1 MYLDN
6 IMQGKK
12 NIISIIMFSLYTALF
27 VFFVFTMIFGGQKI
41 AGAFYFVIFAV
52 SLAFAFLERKYGASY
67 KSLYRFS
74 IYIADAVNICA
85 MVSFLCYRICVPFV
99 SASLGVYFVI
109 FIVDLFS
116 HNRNKLQSKLN
127 ILALVFNCLFM
138 ALFITYFFDAK
149 IGFVPALIGLVVSV
163 LVLAIKIV
171 LAFKHE
177 LEEKEQVNDE
187 LSEKIKSSNDDR
199 VE

>member
-1 MYLDN
+1 
-6 IMQGKK
+6 MQGKK

-27 VFFVFTMIFGGQKI
+27 VFFVSTMIFVGQKI

-67 KSLYRFS
+67 KSLYCFS

-127 ILALVFNCLFM
+127 ILVLVFNCLFM
-138 ALFITYFFDAK
+138 ALFITYFFDVE

-163 LVLAIKIV
+163 LVLVVKIV

-177 LEEKEQVNDE
+177 LEEKEQVNNE
-187 LSEKIKSSNDDR
+187 LSEKIKSLSDDR

>member
-1 MYLDN
+1 MYL
-6 IMQGKK
+6 IMQDKK
-12 NIISIIMFSLYTALF
+12 NIISIIMFCLYTALF
-27 VFFVFTMIFGGQKI
+27 VFFVFTLIFGGQKI

-85 MVSFLCYRICVPFV
+85 MVSFLCYNLCVPFV
-99 SASLGVYFVI
+99 SASLGVYVVI

-138 ALFITYFFDAK
+138 ALFLTYFFYEK
-149 IGFVPALIGLVVSV
+149 IGIALSIIGLVVSV
-163 LVLAIKIV
+163 IVLAVKMV
-171 LAFKHE
+171 LAFKRE
-177 LEEKEQVNDE
+177 LDEKEQVKDE
-187 LSEKIKSSNDDR
+187 LFEKIKSSGDDR